1 MPLLINE
8 TLSSRVN
15 NTSNVKNLKIRNFC
29 IIAHID
35 HGKSTLADRI
45 IELTNTL
52 SKSDM
57 KNQVLDDMDLERE
70 RGITIKSHP
79 IKVMHEF
86 DNITYEMNLID
97 TPGHVDFTYEVSRSM
112 AACEGAILV
121 VDAAQGVEAQTVS
134 NAYLA
139 VEANLT
145 IIPVLNKIDIPNAN
159 IDESKKQIIDLIGC
173 DEEDILL
180 SSAKEGKG
188 IEEILESVIKKI
200 PPPEM
205 GSNGSRGLIFDSFY
219 DQYRGVIVYLRMFDG
234 EISKN
239 DKAEYFSNNYSH
251 EIIEVGNLK
260 LGREPTK
267 TLKAGNVGY
276 AIINT
281 KEVGQLKVGDTLTT
295 SQNKAD
301 APLPGY
307 KDIKPMVFSGM
318 YPVDSQDYED
328 LRKSLDKLKLNDS
341 SLEFTPNTSHA
352 LGFGFRCGFLGPL
365 HMEIVQERLEREFNM
380 DLITTAPNVRY
391 KVQMFDN
398 SYIDLDNPSDLPE
411 TGSISN
417 IYEPYIKAEII
428 SPSEYIGSIMNI
440 CINRRAEYKSTNFL
454 SKEKVQLIFHMPLGE
469 IIYEFFEKLKASTKG
484 YATLDYEI
492 IEDKPGDLRR
502 LDMKIAGEIVDALSI
517 IVHKETAYK
526 SGAELCKKL
535 KKLIPR
541 HQFEVPI
548 QAAIGNKVIARET
561 VKALRK
567 NVTAKCYGGDI
578 TRKRKLIEKQKEGKK
593 RMKRVGNVDLPQEAF
608 LAILNIEKE

>member
-1 MPLLINE
+1 M
-8 TLSSRVN
+8 N
-15 NTSNVKNLKIRNFC
+15 NNKIRNFC

-45 IELTNTL
+45 IEYTNTL
-52 SKSDM
+52 SKAEM

-79 IKVMHEF
+79 IKVMHKLN
-86 DNITYEMNLID
+86 DVVYEMNLID

-139 VEANLT
+139 MESDLT
-145 IIPVLNKIDIPNAN
+145 IIPVLNKIDISNVN
-159 IDESKKQIIDLIGC
+159 LDDSKKQIIDLIGC
-173 DEEDILL
+173 KEEDILL
-180 SSAKEGKG
+180 ASAKEGKG
-188 IEEILESVIKKI
+188 IKEILESIVEKI
-200 PPPEM
+200 PAPKI
-205 GSNGSRGLIFDSFY
+205 GDNGSRGLIFDSFY
-219 DQYRGVIVYLRMFDG
+219 DQYRGVVVYLRMFDG
-234 EISKN
+234 KISKN
-239 DKAEYFSNNYSH
+239 ENAEYFSNNYSH
-251 EIIEVGNLK
+251 EIIEVGSLK
-260 LGREPTK
+260 LDREPTK
-267 TLKAGNVGY
+267 TIEAGNVGY

-281 KEVGQLKVGDTLTT
+281 KNVEQLRVGDTLTT
-295 SQNKAD
+295 TQNKSEN
-301 APLPGY
+301 PLPGY

-318 YPVDSQDYED
+318 YPVDSQDYDD
-328 LRKSLDKLKLNDS
+328 LRKSLEKLKLNDS

-380 DLITTAPNVRY
+380 DLITTSPNVRY
-391 KVQMFDN
+391 KVHMLDDT
-398 SYIDLDNPSDLPE
+398 YVDLDNPSDLPE
-411 TGSISN
+411 TGSINN
-417 IYEPYIKAEII
+417 IYEPYIRAEII

-484 YATLDYEI
+484 YATLDYDI

-502 LDMKIAGEIVDALSI
+502 LDVKIAGEIIDALSI
-517 IVHKETAYK
+517 MVHKDNAYK
-526 SGAELCKKL
+526 SGSDLCKKL
-535 KKLIPR
+535 KKIIPR

-548 QAAIGNKVIARET
+548 QATIGNKIISRET
-561 VKALRK
+561 VKSFRK
-567 NVTAKCYGGDI
+567 NVIAKCYGGDI
-578 TRKRKLIEKQKEGKK
+578 TRKRKLLEKQKEGKK
-593 RMKRVGNVDLPQEAF
+593 RMKKVGGVDLPQEAF

>member
-1 MPLLINE
+1 MK
-8 TLSSRVN
+8 SD
-15 NTSNVKNLKIRNFC
+15 KIRNFC

-45 IELTNTL
+45 IEYTNTL
-52 SKSDM
+52 SKADM

-79 IKVMHEF
+79 IKVMHQL
-86 DNITYEMNLID
+86 DNIDYEMNLID

-134 NAYLA
+134 NVYLA
-139 VEANLT
+139 MESDLT

-159 IDESKKQIIDLIGC
+159 IDDSKKQIIDLIGC

-188 IEEILESVIKKI
+188 INGILKAVIEKI
-200 PPPEM
+200 PPPNI
-205 GSNGSRGLIFDSFY
+205 GDSKTRGLIFDSFY
-219 DQYRGVIVYLRMFDG
+219 DQYRGVVVYLRMYDG
-234 EISKN
+234 NIKKGEN
-239 DKAEYFSNNYSH
+239 AEYFSNNYSH

-260 LGREPTK
+260 LEREK
-267 TLKAGNVGY
+267 TDIIKSGNVGY

-281 KEVGQLKVGDTLTT
+281 KNVDQLRVGDTLTT
-295 SQNKAD
+295 TQNKAD
-301 APLPGY
+301 KPLPGY

-380 DLITTAPNVRY
+380 DLITTSPNVRY
-391 KVQMFDN
+391 RVHMHDDT
-398 SYIDLDNPSDLPE
+398 YVDLDNPSDLPE
-411 TGSISN
+411 TGSINN
-417 IYEPYIKAEII
+417 IYEPYIRAEII

-469 IIYEFFEKLKASTKG
+469 IIYEFFEKLKASTRG
-484 YATLDYEI
+484 YATLDYDI
-492 IEDKPGDLRR
+492 IEDQPGDLRR

-517 IVHKETAYK
+517 IVHKDAAYK
-526 SGAELCKKL
+526 SGSELCKKL
-535 KKLIPR
+535 KKIIPR

-548 QAAIGNKVIARET
+548 QAAIGSKVIARET
-561 VKALRK
+561 VRALRK

-593 RMKRVGNVDLPQEAF
+593 RMKKVGNVDLPQEAF
-608 LAILNIEKE
+608 LAILNIDKE

>member
-1 MPLLINE
+1 MGVQNDH
-8 TLSSRVN
+8 
-15 NTSNVKNLKIRNFC
+15 IRNFC

-45 IELTNTL
+45 IEHTNTL
-52 SKSDM
+52 SKEDM
-57 KNQVLDDMDLERE
+57 KNQILDDMDLERE

-79 IKVMHEF
+79 IKIMY
-86 DNITYEMNLID
+86 NNKYEMNLID

-139 VEANLT
+139 MDSNLT
-145 IIPVLNKIDIPNAN
+145 IIPVLNKIDIPNVN
-159 IDESKKQIIDLIGC
+159 IDDSKNQLIDLIGC
-173 DEEDILL
+173 EEEEILL
-180 SSAKEGKG
+180 CSAKDGKG
-188 IEEILESVIKKI
+188 IAPILEEVVNKI
-200 PPPEM
+200 PSPQI
-205 GSNGSRGLIFDSFY
+205 GNKTARGLIFDSFY
-219 DQYRGVIVYLRMFDG
+219 DQYRGVVVYLRMFDG
-234 EISKN
+234 EIKKG
-239 DKAEYFSNNYSH
+239 DTAEYFSNDFSH
-251 EIIEVGNLK
+251 EIIEVGDLK
-260 LGREPTK
+260 IERSPR
-267 TLKAGNVGY
+267 LKIDAGNVGY

-281 KEVGQLKVGDTLTT
+281 KNVGQLRVGDTLTT
-295 SQNKAD
+295 TQNKAD

-365 HMEIVQERLEREFNM
+365 HMEIVQERLEREFGM
-380 DLITTAPNVRY
+380 DLITTSPNVRY
-391 KVQMFDN
+391 KVQMLDN
-398 SYIDLDNPSDLPE
+398 SYIDLDNPSELPE
-411 TGSISN
+411 SGSIQSV
-417 IYEPYIKAEII
+417 YEPYIRAEII
-428 SPSEYIGSIMNI
+428 SPSEYIGAIMSI

-484 YATLDYEI
+484 YATLDYDI
-492 IEDKPGDLRR
+492 IEDKPGNLSR
-502 LDMKIAGEIVDALSI
+502 LDVKIAGEIVDALSI
-517 IVHKETAYK
+517 IVHKENAYK
-526 SGAELCKKL
+526 SGSDLCKKL

-548 QAAIGNKVIARET
+548 QAAIGNKIISRET

-593 RMKRVGNVDLPQEAF
+593 RMKKVGVVDLPQEAF
-608 LAILNIEKE
+608 LAILNIDKD

>member
-1 MPLLINE
+1 MR
-8 TLSSRVN
+8 SD
-15 NTSNVKNLKIRNFC
+15 KIRNFC

-45 IELTNTL
+45 IEYTNTL
-52 SKSDM
+52 SKADM

-79 IKVMHEF
+79 IKVMHQL
-86 DNITYEMNLID
+86 DNVEYEMNLID

-134 NAYLA
+134 NVYLA
-139 VEANLT
+139 MESDLT

-159 IDESKKQIIDLIGC
+159 IDDSKKQIIDLIGC
-173 DEEDILL
+173 NEDDILL

-188 IEEILESVIKKI
+188 IGEILKAIIEKI
-200 PPPEM
+200 PPPNI
-205 GSNGSRGLIFDSFY
+205 GDSKTRGLIFDSFY
-219 DQYRGVIVYLRMFDG
+219 DQYRGVVVYLRMYDG
-234 EISKN
+234 NIKKGEN
-239 DKAEYFSNNYSH
+239 AEYFSNNYSH

-260 LGREPTK
+260 LEREK
-267 TLKAGNVGY
+267 TDIIKAGNVGY

-281 KEVGQLKVGDTLTT
+281 KNVDQLRVGDTLTT

-301 APLPGY
+301 KPLPGY

-380 DLITTAPNVRY
+380 DLITTSPNVRY
-391 KVQMFDN
+391 KVHMHDDT
-398 SYIDLDNPSDLPE
+398 YIDLDNPSDLPE
-411 TGSISN
+411 TGSINN
-417 IYEPYIKAEII
+417 IYEPYIRAEII
-428 SPSEYIGSIMNI
+428 SPSEYIGSIMSI

-454 SKEKVQLIFHMPLGE
+454 SKDKVQLIFHMPLGE
-469 IIYEFFEKLKASTKG
+469 IIYEFFEKLKASTRG
-484 YATLDYEI
+484 YATLDYDI
-492 IEDKPGDLRR
+492 IEDQPGDLRR
-502 LDMKIAGEIVDALSI
+502 LDIKIAGEIVDALSI
-517 IVHKETAYK
+517 IVHKDSAYK
-526 SGAELCKKL
+526 SGSELCKKL

-548 QAAIGNKVIARET
+548 QAAIGSKVIARET
-561 VKALRK
+561 VRALRK

-593 RMKRVGNVDLPQEAF
+593 RMKKVGNVDLPQEAF
-608 LAILNIEKE
+608 LAILNIDKE

>member
-1 MPLLINE
+1 MKKGLQSLKE
-8 TLSSRVN
+8 SN
-15 NTSNVKNLKIRNFC
+15 NSKVKNNNIRNFC

-45 IELTNTL
+45 IEQTNTL

-79 IKVMHEF
+79 IKIIYKTN
-86 DNITYEMNLID
+86 DLNYEMNLID

-139 VEANLT
+139 MESNLT
-145 IIPVLNKIDIPNAN
+145 IIPVLNKIDIPNVN
-159 IDESKKQIIDLIGC
+159 LEDSKRQIVDLIGC
-173 DEEDILL
+173 DENDILL
-180 SSAKEGKG
+180 CSAKDGEG
-188 IEEILESVIKKI
+188 IQDILKAVIDKI
-200 PPPEM
+200 PSPLIGE
-205 GSNGSRGLIFDSFY
+205 NATRALIFDSFY
-219 DQYRGVIVYLRMFDG
+219 DQYRGVVVYLRMFDG
-234 EISKN
+234 KIKKH
-239 DKAEYFSNNYSH
+239 DTAEYFSNNYAH

-260 LGREPTK
+260 LGREASNVIE
-267 TLKAGNVGY
+267 AGNVGY

-281 KEVGQLKVGDTLTT
+281 KNVEQLRVGDTLTT
-295 SQNKAD
+295 TQNKAND
-301 APLPGY
+301 PLPGY

-318 YPVDSQDYED
+318 YPVDSQDYGD

-365 HMEIVQERLEREFNM
+365 HMEIVQERLEREFGM
-380 DLITTAPNVRY
+380 DLITTSPNVRY
-391 KVQMFDN
+391 KVEMLDK

-411 TGSISN
+411 TGSIQN
-417 IYEPYIKAEII
+417 IFEPYIRAEII
-428 SPSEYIGSIMNI
+428 SPSEYIGVIMNI

-484 YATLDYEI
+484 YATLDYDI

-502 LDMKIAGEIVDALSI
+502 LDIKITGEIVDALSI
-517 IVHKETAYK
+517 IVHKDNAYK
-526 SGAELCKKL
+526 SGSDLCKKL

-548 QAAIGNKVIARET
+548 QAAIGNKIISRET
-561 VKALRK
+561 VKAFRK
-567 NVTAKCYGGDI
+567 NVIAKCYGGDI

-593 RMKRVGNVDLPQEAF
+593 RMKRVGMVDLPQEAF
-608 LAILNIEKE
+608 LAILNIEKD